1 MSLTSAS
8 LTNVQNRPLWR
19 ERLAMGLVILP
30 PFLYLLILY
39 VLPAGIMLT
48 YSFWTID
55 QNYQLVPAWNL
66 EEYQYFTTQPAY
78 TQILMRSFQMALLN
92 TVISLL
98 VAYPL
103 AYFLSRYARNRW
115 KNLLL
120 VMLIAPAW
128 TSFLIRIYAWM
139 LILGDNGLINFT
151 LRGLNLIS
159 EPLPLLFNQTSLLI
173 GLLYIYLPYMLLP
186 IYASLEKINPS
197 LLEAAQALGAN
208 PLRTFLRVTL
218 PLSLP
223 GVVAGC
229 MITFIPTL
237 GEYVAPAILGGRT
250 GYMYGNLIAEQFSIF
265 DWPLGAAM
273 AAILLACVLALVFA
287 FSRLIRLQE
296 VWSG

>member
-1 MSLTSAS
+1 MTTS
-8 LTNVQNRPLWR
+8 LTNMQNRPLWR
-19 ERLAMGLVILP
+19 EQLAMGAVILP
-30 PFLYLLILY
+30 PILYLLSLY

-78 TQILMRSFQMALLN
+78 TQILMRSFRMALLN
-92 TVISLL
+92 TVISLA

-103 AYFLSRYARNRW
+103 AYFLSRYVRNRW
-115 KNLLL
+115 KNVLL

-151 LRGLNLIS
+151 LRGLNLIN

-208 PLRTFLRVTL
+208 PPRAFLRVTL

-223 GVVAGC
+223 GVVAGG

-237 GEYVAPAILGGRT
+237 GEYVAPTILGGRT

-273 AAILLACVLALVFA
+273 AAILLACVLALVLV

>member
-1 MSLTSAS
+1 MTTS
-8 LTNVQNRPLWR
+8 LTNLQNRPLWR
-19 ERLAMGLVILP
+19 EQLAMWAVILP
-30 PFLYLLILY
+30 PILYLLSLY

-78 TQILMRSFQMALLN
+78 TQILMRSFRMALFN
-92 TVISLL
+92 TVISLT

-103 AYFLSRYARNRW
+103 AYFLSRYIGNRW
-115 KNLLL
+115 KNVLL

-128 TSFLIRIYAWM
+128 TSFLIRIYVWM

-151 LRGLNLIS
+151 LRGLNLIN

-208 PLRTFLRVTL
+208 PLRAFLRVTL

-223 GVVAGC
+223 GVVAGG

-237 GEYVAPAILGGRT
+237 GEYVAPTILGGRT

-273 AAILLACVLALVFA
+273 AAILLACVLALVLV